1 VHRQPPL
8 LGRAALLKQYE
19 AKVEFET
26 NDSTFEGLVEMGA
39 THKSARERYPHL
51 PSFEKCMK
59 VPQVKLE
66 RNQVVSILLG
76 ESPDGVAF
84 FNRNTIKIERL
95 K

>member
-1 VHRQPPL
+1 MQRQPPL

-39 THKSARERYPHL
+39 THESARERYPHI
-51 PSFEKCMK
+51 PSFEKGMK

-66 RNQVVSILLG
+66 RGNVESIILG
-76 ESPDGVAF
+76 KSPDGVAF
-84 FNRNTIKIERL
+84 FNRNIINIKRL
-95 K
+95 D